1 MIDSDHN
8 KCVGEDDDDDHSGG
22 GMMMLTMMMM
32 MMMMMKTTMM
42 MMVMGAVHLLYP
54 RSALTLLPATPAML
68 APSCQ
73 SLNFHK

>member
-1 MIDSDHN
+1 MGNELMIDSDHN

-22 GMMMLTMMMM
+22 GMMMLTMMMTM

-42 MMVMGAVHLLYP
+42 MHLLYP

>member
-1 MIDSDHN
+1 MGNELMIDSDHN

-32 MMMMMKTTMM
+32 MMTTTTM

-54 RSALTLLPATPAML
+54 RSALNL
-68 APSCQ
+68 PSCPQ
-73 SLNFHK
+73 HLPC

>member
-32 MMMMMKTTMM
+32 MMKTTMM
-42 MMVMGAVHLLYP
+42 MHLLYP

>member
-32 MMMMMKTTMM
+32 MMTTTTM

-54 RSALTLLPATPAML
+54 RSALTLLPATPATL
-68 APSCQ
+68 SIFPRI
-73 SLNFHK
+73 LNFHKS